1 MLLNLSKE
9 ESQNLL
15 DLRKETVNLLC
26 LSKNIAPDQKARVSV
41 VMDYS
46 GSMSP
51 LYRNGTVQAVLE
63 RLLPIAMQFDDNGE
77 MELWLF
83 DDSFRRMPNI
93 TLKNFY
99 GYVNKEIMSKHYHMG
114 CTEYAPIMKDVFDKY
129 LVEEP
134 DNIPN
139 LVLFITDGANSDRSK
154 SEKVIKALSGYPIF
168 WQFIGI
174 GGSSFP
180 FLEELDDI
188 GNRVVDNANF
198 FALNDFQSIEDN
210 ELYDRLLNEY
220 PNWLAYPEL
229 KTMPYQSDRT
239 IDKILGNSSVSSGHS
254 ADKKKGFFSKLF
266 G

>member
-1 MLLNLSKE
+1 MKLNLTKE
-9 ESQNLL
+9 ESANILN
-15 DLRKETVNLLC
+15 LRKETVNILC
-26 LSKNIAPDQKARVSV
+26 LQKNIAPDQKARVSV
-41 VMDYS
+41 VMDFS

-83 DDSFRRMPNI
+83 DDGFRRMPNI
-93 TLKNFY
+93 TLQNYY
-99 GYVNKEIMSKHYHMG
+99 GYVDKEILSKHYHMG

-139 LVLFITDGANSDRSK
+139 LVLFITDGANSDRPK
-154 SEKVIKALSGYPIF
+154 SEKVIQELSGYPIF

-174 GGSSFP
+174 GQRSFP

-198 FALNDFQSIEDN
+198 FALNDFQSIEDDK
-210 ELYDRLLNEY
+210 LYGKLLNEY
-220 PNWLAYPEL
+220 PNWLGYPEL
-229 KTMPYQSDRT
+229 KTMPYKSDRT
-239 IDKILGNSSVSSGHS
+239 MDEILNGSSASDNTP
-254 ADKKKGFFSKLF
+254 AKKKGFFSKLF
-266 G
+266 D